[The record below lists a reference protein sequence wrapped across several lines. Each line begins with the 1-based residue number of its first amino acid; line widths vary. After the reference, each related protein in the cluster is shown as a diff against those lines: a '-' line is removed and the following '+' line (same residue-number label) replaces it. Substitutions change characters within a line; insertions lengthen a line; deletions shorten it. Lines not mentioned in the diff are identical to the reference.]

1 MSISLINKSTN
12 ATDLWFDENKMHIS
26 LEDGREMSIPID
38 WFPSLRDA
46 SKKQRDNWRLI
57 GDGEGIHWED
67 LDEDILVSDRF
78 MKWGVCLDII
88 PENYCEIKTI
98 WV

>member
-1 MSISLINKSTN
+1 MSISIVNKSTN

-26 LEDGREMSIPID
+26 LEDGRELSIPID

-46 SKKQRDNWRLI
+46 SNEQKNNWRLI

-67 LDEDILVSDRF
+67 MDEDILVEA
-78 MKWGVCLDII
+78 LL
-88 PENYCEIKTI
+88 
-98 WV
+98 

>member
-1 MSISLINKSTN
+1 MSISIINKSTN

-26 LEDGREMSIPID
+26 LEDGREISIPID

-46 SKKQRDNWRLI
+46 SKEQRDNWRLI

-67 LDEDILVSDRF
+67 LDEDILVEA
-78 MKWGVCLDII
+78 LL
-88 PENYCEIKTI
+88 
-98 WV
+98 

>member
-1 MSISLINKSTN
+1 MSISIKNKSTK

-46 SKKQRDNWRLI
+46 SKEQRDNYI
-57 GDGEGIHWED
+57 QPGAPFYNPITNG
-67 LDEDILVSDRF
+67 
-78 MKWGVCLDII
+78 
-88 PENYCEIKTI
+88 
-98 WV
+98 

>member
-1 MSISLINKSTN
+1 MSISIVNKSTN

-26 LEDGREMSIPID
+26 LEDGRELSIPID

-46 SKKQRDNWRLI
+46 SKEQRDNWRLI

-67 LDEDILVSDRF
+67 LDEDILVEA
-78 MKWGVCLDII
+78 LL
-88 PENYCEIKTI
+88 
-98 WV
+98 